1 MTENNTQEM
10 MNHLRGLQQ
19 NGCGSFHWALIDLW
33 FLASPDN
40 KESLEK
46 AFPDTFT
53 VSEDYKVNS
62 EDKPVEKFLDWLSE
76 SYEHE

>member
-62 EDKPVEKFLDWLSE
+62 EDKPFLDWLSE
-76 SYEHE
+76 PYEHE